1 MSDEGG
7 EASRIDLK
15 HIRKNREALEPIIS
29 DEQARGEE
37 VVAWLVNSFP
47 DPQLPEDL
55 LARVLE
61 RIDQEPPTSK

>member
-15 HIRKNREALEPIIS
+15 RIRKNREVLEPIIS
-29 DEQARGEE
+29 GEQARGEE

-47 DPQLPEDL
+47 DLQLPEDL
-55 LARVLE
+55 LVRVLE